1 MNIIERIL
9 LKAKEK
15 GLNQSLLAQHLS
27 DFGVTKQ
34 TITDWKTS
42 KSNSYYYLIADIANI
57 LNVSCDYL
65 LIGKESGSERSEA
78 EIKLLEKYSKL
89 SDGEQQEVIGYINCL
104 LAHHI
109 EVADSETA

>member
-34 TITDWKTS
+34 TITDWKTN
-42 KSNSYYYLIADIANI
+42 KSNSYYYLIADIANV

-65 LIGKESGSERSEA
+65 LTGKDSAAELTEA

-89 SDGEQQEVIGYINCL
+89 LDGERQEVIGYINCL

-109 EVADSETA
+109 EAAGSETA